1 MRVQAVVD
9 VVQEDMFDLAQRVQ
23 HGLGIATVVEVAL
36 EGAFEL
42 LQLRDLSE
50 SVSEGEGVSLRPAQ
64 TDPAETQRELAG
76 YCVEPQRRCQATN
89 V

>member
-1 MRVQAVVD
+1 MQNLEASAAVDRTSRNSKASHLPQELLVRVQAVVD

-42 LQLRDLSE
+42 LQLRDLI
-50 SVSEGEGVSLRPAQ
+50 GVCL
-64 TDPAETQRELAG
+64 
-76 YCVEPQRRCQATN
+76 
-89 V
+89 